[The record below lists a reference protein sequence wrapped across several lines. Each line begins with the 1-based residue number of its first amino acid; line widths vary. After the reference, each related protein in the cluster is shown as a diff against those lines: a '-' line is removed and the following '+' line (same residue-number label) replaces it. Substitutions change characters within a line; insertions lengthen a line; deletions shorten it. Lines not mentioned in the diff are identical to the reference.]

1 MLDSQ
6 KENSK
11 GIFLMLISMASFA
24 VGDTFVKISGSFLS
38 PSQIMFFLI
47 SGGLIIFT
55 FIALIKGENL
65 IERRAFSPILLKD
78 TVQKC
83 WAL

>member
-1 MLDSQ
+1 MSYCLSVFYSRYTPLCIGVFLMLESQ
-6 KENSK
+6 KKNSK

-24 VGDTFVKISGSFLS
+24 VGDTFVKISGAFLS

-55 FIALIKGENL
+55 FIA
-65 IERRAFSPILLKD
+65 
-78 TVQKC
+78 
-83 WAL
+83 